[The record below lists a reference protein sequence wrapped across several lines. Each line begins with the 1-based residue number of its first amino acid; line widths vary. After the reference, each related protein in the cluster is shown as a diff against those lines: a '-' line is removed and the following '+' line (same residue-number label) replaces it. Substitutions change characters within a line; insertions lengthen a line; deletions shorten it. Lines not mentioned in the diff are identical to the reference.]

1 MTGTIAR
8 TQADDIL
15 EQGIEQG
22 IEQGQSNTAALF
34 SFLFDNGKTED
45 AQKASKNPKL
55 LKELLAQ
62 FKNGKLETIQS

>member
-1 MTGTIAR
+1 MTGAIAR

-22 IEQGQSNTAALF
+22 QSNMAALF

>member
-1 MTGTIAR
+1 MTGAFAR

-22 IEQGQSNTAALF
+22 QSNMAALF
-34 SFLFDNGKTED
+34 SFLFDSGKTED
-45 AQKASKNPKL
+45 AQKVSKNPKL